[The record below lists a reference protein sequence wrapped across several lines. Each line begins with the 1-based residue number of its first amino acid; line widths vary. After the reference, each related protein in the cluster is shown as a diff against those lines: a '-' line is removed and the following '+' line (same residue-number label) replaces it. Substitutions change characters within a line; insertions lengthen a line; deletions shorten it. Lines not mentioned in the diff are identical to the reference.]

1 MAEAAH
7 WTAGHRITMNGIP
20 FDLSDDKEF
29 DLWLEGLLKSSLQE
43 HPEALKYASRRTKA
57 WRRAYVLVSDL
68 ERRGLLRGG

>member
-1 MAEAAH
+1 
-7 WTAGHRITMNGIP
+7 MNGIP